1 MNITYLTITETI
13 IFVSFAYFI
22 NKYLTNNTND
32 PLFKI
37 ANFFLWGSIIV
48 LSILI
53 NTRKF
58 VFFISTF
65 LSLIII
71 SILFLIKYNIK
82 KYFKDKLYYGVYM
95 LMGITFFGIFN
106 FIVTKYFIYN
116 IVDTEPPIGDAGEIG
131 SIGESGQNY
140 FSETIAERCYV
151 DLINNLEKEYQ
162 EIKKTNKIDFDIK
175 DYGIKNYFLKNNIH
189 RICYSKQFLD
199 NFYLN
204 STNDP
209 RKSPECVMTYN
220 FGSPRERKCNIPN
233 KYGVYRKCNSDTD
246 CITFKDHESEYK
258 RLLKILKNE
267 TTLWMKEILRNNCEE
282 DIRLRNKL
290 GGQVYETL
298 EDVNSSENFDSSLL
312 YNSRIGH
319 QFLNDYFQNDAY
331 LDENLN
337 TRVKTNPFITIK
349 ERPIWNWGIS
359 PKKCMK

>member
-1 MNITYLTITETI
+1 MNITYLTISETI
-13 IFVSFAYFI
+13 IFVSIAYFI
-22 NKYLTNNTND
+22 NKYLTNNTKD

-95 LMGITFFGIFN
+95 LLGITFFGIFN

-131 SIGESGQNY
+131 GIGESGQNY

-162 EIKKTNKIDFDIK
+162 EIKKTNKIDFDLK

-189 RICYSKQFLD
+189 RVCYSKQFLD
-199 NFYLN
+199 HFYLN

-220 FGSPRERKCNIPN
+220 FGVPRERKCNIPD

-337 TRVKTNPFITIK
+337 TQVKANPFISIK